1 MCSLHLTIGPALL
14 QHWRLLFPGLAREPG
29 SAPEPSLSDVAV
41 GAKPL
46 CLNRSRG
53 KVYSQPRKSL
63 LTIFSTP
70 AEKRGK
76 VAPARTSGPQAASS
90 KQGLVGS
97 VGEAHTSMERGTG
110 GMGGG
115 DSLGVPGTHIGNL
128 TLIVQLATNLQ
139 LSIHTVPYCTAGM
152 TTFSD
157 LEGFDSLQNWNT

>member
-1 MCSLHLTIGPALL
+1 
-14 QHWRLLFPGLAREPG
+14 
-29 SAPEPSLSDVAV
+29 
-41 GAKPL
+41 
-46 CLNRSRG
+46 
-53 KVYSQPRKSL
+53 
-63 LTIFSTP
+63 
-70 AEKRGK
+70 
-76 VAPARTSGPQAASS
+76 
-90 KQGLVGS
+90 
-97 VGEAHTSMERGTG
+97 MERGTG